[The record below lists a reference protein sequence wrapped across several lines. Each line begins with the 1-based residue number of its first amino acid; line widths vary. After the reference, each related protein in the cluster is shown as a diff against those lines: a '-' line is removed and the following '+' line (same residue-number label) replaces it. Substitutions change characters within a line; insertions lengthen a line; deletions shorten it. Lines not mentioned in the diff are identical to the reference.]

1 MNELIDERTLLI
13 VGCTALVLACL
24 LGIVTAVI
32 RAKRKK
38 AERRKLVS
46 LLEVSRDWQPTWRV
60 NAVGDAWLM
69 EHEKD
74 NIPANFVLRIE
85 EDRLLRDI
93 GGGEIKEIRWRQPTR
108 AEMREIVR
116 RYHLVEGQEKKPPD
130 VIEFEKHLHSGA
142 SNGSLAARVGEL
154 RPRVDRAA
162 ATLVPGPAPD
172 QEVSRQKQT
181 ASIAGSGTT

>member
-60 NAVGDAWLM
+60 NAGSRSSSLSIDS
-69 EHEKD
+69 
-74 NIPANFVLRIE
+74 
-85 EDRLLRDI
+85 
-93 GGGEIKEIRWRQPTR
+93 R
-108 AEMREIVR
+108 A
-116 RYHLVEGQEKKPPD
+116 
-130 VIEFEKHLHSGA
+130 
-142 SNGSLAARVGEL
+142 
-154 RPRVDRAA
+154 
-162 ATLVPGPAPD
+162 
-172 QEVSRQKQT
+172 
-181 ASIAGSGTT
+181 

>member
-1 MNELIDERTLLI
+1 MPGTVLRTSAGRTLKKVVGLMNELIDERTLLI

-46 LLEVSRDWQPTWRV
+46 LLEGSRDWQPTWRV

-85 EDRLLRDI
+85 EDRLLRDL
-93 GGGEIKEIRWRQPTR
+93 GGGEIKEIRWRLRDGRSTC
-108 AEMREIVR
+108 
-116 RYHLVEGQEKKPPD
+116 
-130 VIEFEKHLHSGA
+130 SG
-142 SNGSLAARVGEL
+142 
-154 RPRVDRAA
+154 
-162 ATLVPGPAPD
+162 
-172 QEVSRQKQT
+172 
-181 ASIAGSGTT
+181 